1 VRFTPQGL
9 LRSYEA
15 IEETVHQVS
24 SEKGVALIDT
34 AKDMG
39 GKDEYFVDHVHLTET
54 GSEELARITAQ
65 YLAELIGARTSKKS
79 DRLGLSPSAG
89 P

>member
-9 LRSYEA
+9 LRSYDA
-15 IEETVHQVS
+15 VEETVRQVS

-34 AKDMG
+34 TKDMG
-39 GKDEYFVDHVHLTET
+39 GKDEYFVDHVHLTEI

-65 YLAELIGARTSKKS
+65 DLAKLIRGSKKTN
-79 DRLGLSPSAG
+79 G